1 MRFRPRPVV
10 LATLSSLVLTA
21 AAAGGAVAAVAPDER
36 AAAPVAAPAAALATD
51 TDGDSLPDAWETNGY
66 DADGDGDIDVNLP
79 AYGATPNKKDLF
91 VEMDYMSGRLATTAA
106 FDRIVQVFASAPVSN
121 PDGTTGIRLHLDG
134 GPAAGA
140 AHNLGGG
147 NQVPYDSN
155 LQPAEQ
161 QTDAIKS
168 THFASARKAVFHYML
183 WADDYNNTCSSGN
196 AFAIPNDTFIVTMGP
211 KCNWT
216 VTENRNVGTFIHEL
230 GHDLGL
236 THGGADH
243 VNYKPNY
250 LSVMNYFFQF
260 DGVPRTSGSSWF
272 SYSSFTPPAL
282 NEASLRE
289 SVGLNTSTA
298 STWKT
303 KWKCPNGTTRTSG
316 AANGGIDWNCDGD
329 TVDTT
334 SADVNDDNLTRTL
347 TAQNNW
353 ASIRFGGGD
362 VGGGS
367 QQAKTATAAEDLREM
382 TQQEYNK
389 LRKTTR

>member
-1 MRFRPRPVV
+1 MKLRPVA
-10 LATLSSLVLTA
+10 LAAISSLALTA
-21 AAAGGAVAAVAPDER
+21 AAAGGAVASIAPDDLAAASTVTTS
-36 AAAPVAAPAAALATD
+36 AAAPAATD

-66 DADGDGDIDVNLP
+66 DADGDGDVDVDLP
-79 AYGATPNKKDLF
+79 AFGATPNKKDLF
-91 VEMDYMSGRLATTAA
+91 VEMDYMSGRLASTAA
-106 FDRIVQVFASAPVSN
+106 FDRIKAVFAAAPVSN
-121 PDGTTGIRLHLDG
+121 PDGSTGIRIHLDG
-134 GPAAGA
+134 GSAAGA
-140 AHNLGGG
+140 AYNLGGG

-155 LQPAEQ
+155 LQPAVS
-161 QTDAIKS
+161 QTDAIKNAN
-168 THFASARKAVFHYML
+168 FASARKAVFHYML
-183 WADDYNNTCSSGN
+183 WADDYDNSCSSGN

-211 KCNWT
+211 KCKWT
-216 VTENRNVGTFIHEL
+216 VTENMNVGTFIHEL

-236 THGGADH
+236 THGGTDS

-260 DGVPRTSGSSWF
+260 DGVPRTSGSAWF
-272 SYSSFTPPAL
+272 SYSNFAPPAL

-316 AANGGIDWNCDGD
+316 AANAGIDWNCDGD

-334 SADVNDDNLTRTL
+334 AADINDDNVNRTL
-347 TAQNNW
+347 SAQNNW
-353 ASIRFGGGD
+353 SSIRFGGGD

-367 QQAKTATAAEDLREM
+367 PQSKTSASELREM
-382 TQQEYNK
+382 TQQEYTELK
-389 LRKTTR
+389 KTTR

>member
-10 LATLSSLVLTA
+10 LATLSSLALTA
-21 AAAGGAVAAVAPDER
+21 AAASGAVASIAPEKQ
-36 AAAPVAAPAAALATD
+36 PTPAPAPALAAATD
-51 TDGDSLPDAWETNGY
+51 TDGDSLPDVWETGGY
-66 DADGDGDIDVNLP
+66 DANGDGVVDVDLP
-79 AYGATPNKKDLF
+79 GMGATANKKDLF
-91 VEMDYMSGRLATTAA
+91 VEMDYMSGRLASTAA
-106 FDRIVQVFASAPVSN
+106 FDRIVQTFANAPVSN
-121 PDGTTGIRLHLDG
+121 PDGSTGIRIHLDG

-140 AHNLGGG
+140 AYNLGGG

-155 LQPAEQ
+155 LQPAEK
-161 QTDAIKS
+161 QTDAIKA
-168 THFASARKAVFHYML
+168 TNFAANRKAVFHYML
-183 WADDYNNTCSSGN
+183 WADDYDNSCSSGN

-211 KCNWT
+211 KCRWT
-216 VTENRNVGTFIHEL
+216 PTENMNVGTFIHEL

-236 THGGADH
+236 THGGTDH

-260 DGVPRTSGSSWF
+260 DGVPRTSGPSWF
-272 SYSSFTPPAL
+272 SYSNFAPPAL
-282 NEASLRE
+282 NETSLNE

-303 KWKCPNGTTRTSG
+303 MWKCPNGTTRTSG
-316 AANGGIDWNCDGD
+316 AANVGIDWNCDGD
-329 TVDTT
+329 TVDTAST
-334 SADVNDDNLTRTL
+334 SINGDSTKTTL

-367 QQAKTATAAEDLREM
+367 PQAKTATHELHEM
-382 TQQEYNK
+382 TKQEYTK
-389 LRKTTR
+389 LKSR

>member
-1 MRFRPRPVV
+1 MRLRPRPVV

-21 AAAGGAVAAVAPDER
+21 AATSGAIAAVAPDEHPATAS
-36 AAAPVAAPAAALATD
+36 AAKPAAATD

-66 DADGDGDIDVNLP
+66 DADGDGDVDVDLP
-79 AYGATPNKKDLF
+79 ALGATANKKDLF
-91 VEMDYMSGRLATTAA
+91 VEMDYMSGRLASTAA

-121 PDGTTGIRLHLDG
+121 PDGSTGIRLHLDG
-134 GPAAGA
+134 GAAAGA
-140 AHNLGGG
+140 AYNLGGG

-155 LQPAEQ
+155 LQPAEA

-168 THFASARKAVFHYML
+168 ANFAPARKAIFHYML
-183 WADDYNNTCSSGN
+183 WADDYDNTCSSGN

-211 KCNWT
+211 KCKWT

-236 THGGADH
+236 THGGSDH
-243 VNYKPNY
+243 TNYKPNY

-260 DGVPRTSGSSWF
+260 DGVPRTSGTSWF
-272 SYSSFTPPAL
+272 GYSSFAPPAL

-298 STWKT
+298 STWMT
-303 KWKCPNGTTRTSG
+303 KWKCPNGSTRTSG

-329 TVDTT
+329 TADTT
-334 SADVNDDNLTRTL
+334 SADINDDNRTTRSL

-362 VGGGS
+362 VGGGAS
-367 QQAKTATAAEDLREM
+367 QAKTATAAEELREM

-389 LRKTTR
+389 LKNR

>member
-1 MRFRPRPVV
+1 MKFRPLA
-10 LATLSSLVLTA
+10 LATLSSLALTA
-21 AAAGGAVAAVAPDER
+21 AAAGGAVASIAPDEVQ
-36 AAAPVAAPAAALATD
+36 AASAKPVPAPAATD
-51 TDGDSLPDAWETNGY
+51 TDGDSLPDTWETNGY

-79 AYGATPNKKDLF
+79 AMGATANKKDLF

-106 FDRIVQVFASAPVSN
+106 FDRIKAVFAAAPVSN
-121 PDGTTGIRLHLDG
+121 PDGSTGIRIHLDG
-134 GPAAGA
+134 GAAAGA
-140 AHNLGGG
+140 AYNLGGG

-155 LQPAEQ
+155 LQPAVQ
-161 QTDAIKS
+161 QTDAIKNAN
-168 THFASARKAVFHYML
+168 FASARKAVFHYML
-183 WADDYNNTCSSGN
+183 WADDYDNSCSSGN

-216 VTENRNVGTFIHEL
+216 VTENMNVGTFIHEL

-236 THGGADH
+236 THGGTDH

-272 SYSSFTPPAL
+272 SYSSFAPPAL
-282 NEASLRE
+282 NETSLRE

-316 AANGGIDWNCDGD
+316 AANAGIDWNCDGD
-329 TVDTT
+329 TVDTAST
-334 SADVNDDNLTRTL
+334 SINGDTSKTTL
-347 TAQNNW
+347 SAQNNW
-353 ASIRFGGGD
+353 ANIRFGGGD

-367 QQAKTATAAEDLREM
+367 AQSKTATSASELREM
-382 TQQEYNK
+382 TQKEYAHLK
-389 LRKTTR
+389 KTTR

>member
-21 AAAGGAVAAVAPDER
+21 AATSGAVAGLAPDQP
-36 AAAPVAAPAAALATD
+36 AAAPLAAAPAATD

-66 DADGDGDIDVNLP
+66 DANGDGVVDVDLP
-79 AYGATPNKKDLF
+79 ALGASPTKKDLF

-106 FDRIVQVFASAPVSN
+106 FDRIVQTFANAPVSN
-121 PDGTTGIRLHLDG
+121 PDGSKGIRIHLDG

-140 AHNLGGG
+140 AYNLGGG

-155 LQPAEQ
+155 LQPAEA
-161 QTDAIKS
+161 QTDAIKKAN
-168 THFASARKAVFHYML
+168 FAPARKAIFHYML
-183 WADDYNNTCSSGN
+183 WADDYDNTCSSGN

-236 THGGADH
+236 THGGTDH
-243 VNYKPNY
+243 ANYKPNY

-260 DGVPRTSGSSWF
+260 DGVPRTSGSNWF
-272 SYSSFTPPAL
+272 SYSSFAPPAL
-282 NEASLRE
+282 NETSLRE
-289 SVGLNTSTA
+289 SVGLNTATA

-303 KWKCPNGTTRTSG
+303 KWKCPNGSTRTSG
-316 AANGGIDWNCDGD
+316 AANAGIDWNCDGD

-334 SADVNDDNLTRTL
+334 STSINGDTSKTTL
-347 TAQNNW
+347 SAQNNW
-353 ASIRFGGGD
+353 ANIKFGGGD

-367 QQAKTATAAEDLREM
+367 SQSKTSTPAHELKEM
-382 TQQEYNK
+382 TQQEYDN
-389 LRKTTR
+389 LKTTTR